1 MIAGSIDP
9 NCCWGGKDNVDACNR
24 QGACNVGGDTD
35 NYCAKFGITP
45 AQCVSLSTSS
55 WLALERSIFLMQSLI
70 LLSCYRML
78 IVAIRGPGRGSLAL
92 RAGMLVIARR
102 VALIG
107 FEFGV
112 LKRRFL

>member
-45 AQCVSLSTSS
+45 AQCVGLPTSS
-55 WLALERSIFLMQSLI
+55 WLTLDALVFSNQSLI
-70 LLSCYRML
+70 LWSCYRML
-78 IVAIRGPGRGSLAL
+78 IVAIHGPGRGSLAL
-92 RAGMLVIARR
+92 RAGMLVIGRQ
-102 VALIG
+102 VALTD
-107 FEFGV
+107 FKVDV
-112 LKRRFL
+112 LERSF